1 MRQAL
6 CAAVIGFVLLATSFA
21 LAQQAPAP
29 AEPAA
34 GGLADWWWIIL
45 AVVVVAVVIWFLY
58 SRRTR
63 I

>member
-6 CAAVIGFVLLATSFA
+6 CPAVIGFVLLATSFA
-21 LAQQAPAP
+21 LAQQVPAP

-34 GGLADWWWIIL
+34 GGLAGWWWIIL

-58 SRRTR
+58 RRRTR